1 MQVDDVDRKLLRLLQ
16 DDATRSVSE
25 LASLANMS
33 SGPVWRRLEKLEAAG
48 VILGRKVEI
57 DYAKLGYT
65 VLVFLRITL
74 DKTQGNAFDEFIN
87 EARKIPEV
95 EAIQTLLG
103 RVDIRM
109 DVRARDLKHYQE
121 IYKSGVLALPHIT
134 DIEALMLVSEVKNTE
149 RLPI

>member
-16 DDATRSVSE
+16 EDATRSVAE
-25 LASLANMS
+25 LAELANMS

-48 VILGRKVEI
+48 IILGRKVEV

-74 DKTQGNAFDEFIN
+74 DKTQGNAFDEFISK
-87 EARKIPEV
+87 ARKIPEV

-109 DVRARDLKHYQE
+109 DVRARDLNHYQD
-121 IYKSGVLALPHIT
+121 IYKTRVLALPHIT

>member
-1 MQVDDVDRKLLRLLQ
+1 MQVDGVDRKLLRLLQ

>member
-1 MQVDDVDRKLLRLLQ
+1 MHVDDVDRKLLRLLQ

-48 VILGRKVEI
+48 VILGRKIEI
-57 DYAKLGYT
+57 DFAKLGYT

-74 DKTQGNAFDEFIN
+74 DKTQGNAFDEYIN

-121 IYKSGVLALPHIT
+121 IYKSKVLALPHIT

>member
-16 DDATRSVSE
+16 DDASLSVADLATR
-25 LASLANMS
+25 ANMS
-33 SGPVWRRLEKLEAAG
+33 AGPCWRRLEKLEAAG
-48 VILGRKVEI
+48 IIKGKKVKI
-57 DYAKLGYT
+57 DYQALGYA

-74 DKTQGNAFDEFIN
+74 DKTQGSAFDEFIR
-87 EARKIPEV
+87 EAKNIPEV
-95 EAIQTLLG
+95 DAIQTLLG

-121 IYKSGVLALPHIT
+121 IYKSRILALPHIT
-134 DIEALMLVSEVKNTE
+134 DIEALMLVSEIKNTD

>member
-1 MQVDDVDRKLLRLLQ
+1 MHVDDADRKLLRLLQ
-16 DDATRSVSE
+16 DDATRSVAD
-25 LASLANMS
+25 LAALANMS

-48 VILGRKVEI
+48 VIQGRKVEI
-57 DYAKLGYT
+57 DYVKLGYT

>member
-1 MQVDDVDRKLLRLLQ
+1 MQIDDIDRKLLRLLQ
-16 DDATRSVSE
+16 DDASRSVSE
-25 LASLANMS
+25 LAALANMS

-57 DYAKLGYT
+57 DYAKLGYI
-65 VLVFLRITL
+65 VMVFLRITL

-121 IYKSGVLALPHIT
+121 IYKFGVLALPHIT

>member
-1 MQVDDVDRKLLRLLQ
+1 MQVDDTDRKLLRLLQ
-16 DDATRSVSE
+16 DDATRSVAE
-25 LASLANMS
+25 LAELANMS
-33 SGPVWRRLEKLEAAG
+33 SGPVWRRLVKLEAAG
-48 VILGRKVEI
+48 VIRGRKIEI
-57 DYAKLGYT
+57 DYSKLGYT

-74 DKTQGNAFDEFIN
+74 DKTQGNAFDEFIT

-121 IYKSGVLALPHIT
+121 IYKSRVLALPHIT

>member
-1 MQVDDVDRKLLRLLQ
+1 MHVDDVDRKLLRLLQ

-25 LASLANMS
+25 LATLANMS

-48 VILGRKVEI
+48 VVLGRKVEI

-95 EAIQTLLG
+95 EEIQTLLG

-121 IYKSGVLALPHIT
+121 IYKSRVLALPHIT

>member
-25 LASLANMS
+25 LAALANMS

-74 DKTQGNAFDEFIN
+74 DKTQTNAFDEFIR
-87 EARKIPEV
+87 EANKIPEV
-95 EAIQTLLG
+95 SVA
-103 RVDIRM
+103 
-109 DVRARDLKHYQE
+109 
-121 IYKSGVLALPHIT
+121 AL
-134 DIEALMLVSEVKNTE
+134 
-149 RLPI
+149 